1 MEHNTLE
8 NFGLDLK
15 IASYEEMSL
24 SDGHNAF
31 IIYIII
37 DNKTSSSRK
46 VNVSKATYITNK
58 KEQLEQDNWLSGYL
72 IAEDTIYPNSFK
84 KAGLVFYKSKLKKIS
99 NSDRIFIKTVIE
111 EEGIEA
117 LVSFI
122 NEDGIWKIIEFQT
135 TKIQKEIIVNP
146 KQLEKHLLGKIERLE
161 VFEEKFGVSIR
172 SLSVKYGSEKWFRIF
187 YELHPL
193 EGTSINN
200 RICIECVCYDNE
212 GFIIFKTSDSFNP
225 KDFFGFEVVQI
236 YVEPIEV
243 SRVSKIRIYPK
254 N

>member
-99 NSDRIFIKTVIE
+99 DDDTIKIIIELPFEGAEVKFSFIKT
-111 EEGIEA
+111 G
-117 LVSFI
+117 
-122 NEDGIWKIIEFQT
+122 NYWKKLESKKREKEVKLNPAQL
-135 TKIQKEIIVNP
+135 TKS
-146 KQLEKHLLGKIERLE
+146 LLDKIERFE
-161 VFEEKFGVSIR
+161 AFEE
-172 SLSVKYGSEKWFRIF
+172 
-187 YELHPL
+187 
-193 EGTSINN
+193 
-200 RICIECVCYDNE
+200 
-212 GFIIFKTSDSFNP
+212 
-225 KDFFGFEVVQI
+225 
-236 YVEPIEV
+236 
-243 SRVSKIRIYPK
+243 
-254 N
+254 